1 MISQLILF
9 RKIIMVTITEIVMI
23 IQCIAEVKVIIR
35 EEQQMNIANMLMK
48 QLRVAASRL
57 RMISMERRLGLMK
70 LTRREDI
77 SEEKDLQK
85 AVRYL

>member
-48 QLRVAASRL
+48 QLIVAASRL